1 MKWERHG
8 MALQA
13 IHKTYNRTWV
23 LTISGKLSGQWEC
36 NIYCKETKRNVSV
49 MASTIEGAI
58 AIGEQYVNNRPRVER
73 EAQ

>member
-13 IHKTYNRTWV
+13 IHQTYNRTWV

-36 NIYCKETKRNVSV
+36 NIFCKETKRSRSI
-49 MASTIEGAI
+49 MAATIEGAI
-58 AIGEQYVNNRPRVER
+58 AIAEQYANNRPRIPR
-73 EAQ
+73 EAE